1 MSAAQRALE
10 LRRDGD
16 LAGAVAAFAVAA
28 DEARGDDPRVLA
40 GVLCEW
46 AETLTR
52 LGDPLAGAARASEA
66 VELLRTAAMIGDR
79 AVANPEAARALL
91 VLGTAELHGGDAGTG
106 RLAAAADMAR
116 RAATALPTEANR
128 ALLATTLNHRSTQAQ
143 ILGDL
148 AEAVSCAEEA
158 VNVRRELAAGAPS
171 RFELQLAS
179 SLNNLGGAQYE
190 SGDTLAAAAS
200 VTEACDVLR
209 RLFDAG
215 DASALP
221 TLAASESNAA
231 AILGDVPDLDRAVRL
246 GAQAVEHYEQLTA
259 ALPAPAF
266 VVELA
271 KARVVL
277 ATCVAG
283 DDRFDLAARLS
294 YAATVVLV
302 EHAEHL
308 APPGVVFIETALR
321 HYMAFVALSGEEADH
336 DLVSAAGRAL
346 AGGRLG

>member
-1 MSAAQRALE
+1 M
-10 LRRDGD
+10 
-16 LAGAVAAFAVAA
+16 
-28 DEARGDDPRVLA
+28 LA

-52 LGDPLAGAARASEA
+52 LGDPLVGAARASEA

-91 VLGTAELHGGDAGTG
+91 VLGTAELHGGDAGRRG
-106 RLAAAADMAR
+106 AAAADMAR

-158 VNVRRELAAGAPS
+158 VNVRRELAAGAPG

-221 TLAASESNAA
+221 TLAASEQQRRS
-231 AILGDVPDLDRAVRL
+231 DPR
-246 GAQAVEHYEQLTA
+246 
-259 ALPAPAF
+259 
-266 VVELA
+266 
-271 KARVVL
+271 
-277 ATCVAG
+277 
-283 DDRFDLAARLS
+283 
-294 YAATVVLV
+294 
-302 EHAEHL
+302 
-308 APPGVVFIETALR
+308 
-321 HYMAFVALSGEEADH
+321 
-336 DLVSAAGRAL
+336 
-346 AGGRLG
+346 